1 MQTVLLNSIKS
12 ISLLCW
18 LDLDQ
23 TAQIKKNINVPDI
36 PAYPDINRMQQKD

>member
-23 TAQIKKNINVPDI
+23 TVEIKKNINVLDI
-36 PAYPDINRMQQKD
+36 LSYPEINCMQ

>member
-23 TAQIKKNINVPDI
+23 TVEIKKNINVPDI
-36 PAYPDINRMQQKD
+36 PPYPEIKCMQ

>member
-18 LDLDQ
+18 IW
-23 TAQIKKNINVPDI
+23 IKQWRSKRI
-36 PAYPDINRMQQKD
+36 

>member
-23 TAQIKKNINVPDI
+23 TVEIKKNINVLDI
-36 PAYPDINRMQQKD
+36 LSYLEINCMQ